1 MSRWFEMDRITSYTS
16 NEVEIS
22 GKTKTNRIQITDDSS
37 DGYVLTS
44 DAEGNASWQLSNGG
58 DNVFVNGGNVDV
70 ATQQLTFTNTT
81 GGTFNV
87 NNAVALF
94 SDNDINVTGGTYNA
108 NTGCV
113 TFGTNSGSTFDICGF
128 VNGLTD
134 TFTTGGVYDSS
145 TNDITFT
152 RTDNTTYNVNT
163 PIHWV
168 EENDG
173 LKTKNSNNSGI
184 YPSSNWSLI
193 AGGTNNNIY
202 DSMASS
208 IVGGNQNS
216 ISGASKS
223 FIMSSSF
230 SEIKCGQPGVFGT
243 ENMGILGGSYNTIN
257 DAPSTQILGGWRN
270 KIEEASLRS
279 VIVGGYKN
287 EIKKTSNN
295 QTQGSIIGGAENQ
308 IYDFTMES
316 TIIGG
321 FRNRLKGI
329 RNTILNGDD
338 NHVLDGRNSAI
349 IGGTENRLN
358 VPMSSIVAGNS
369 VIIGGSNITGTS
381 SNTVYVPN
389 LNIGTVGG
397 GTPLINLG
405 LDSGGRVVT
414 GTTGSSTLTVEDN
427 LILDDT
433 TNATTSQAIYGI
445 NVITTATSND
455 LATKLPVATTGK
467 QTVFINNS
475 TMPILVFPS
484 AVGGEING
492 VVDGY
497 AVIPNDGKA
506 YTFYCIE
513 NPSPGAWTWSSPAL
527 GQIQLSTIEISH
539 TGGTATTAY
548 GVGNPGA
555 QLINPSGGSWFN
567 NVYGTYGPV
576 GVINL
581 FPSSDYWATSTLTPK
596 RTLVRTKVYSNIVAT
611 DNTTGF
617 PFNVVQMNRYVSYM
631 TNATTIN
638 NYSASGVQLS
648 SGSNTVTVGTLSS
661 PVEIGDS
668 GTQFTIKEAYTNQMP
683 PADTDSIG
691 VGDFSPHYFT
701 FSITIP
707 ADYATKVYKFNI
719 FLEHT

>member
-1 MSRWFEMDRITSYTS
+1 MSNINMSRWFEMDRITSYTS

-94 SDNDINVTGGTYNA
+94 SDNDINVTGGTYDA

-184 YPSSNWSLI
+184 HPSSTWSLI
-193 AGGTNNNIY
+193 AGGLNSNIY
-202 DSMASS
+202 DSLATS

-216 ISGASKS
+216 ISGASH
-223 FIMSSSF
+223 SSILSSKF
-230 SEIKCGQPGVFGT
+230 SQIKCGQPATFP
-243 ENMGILGGSYNTIN
+243 NDSMLILGGSNNAIN
-257 DAPSTQILGGWRN
+257 NAPNTQIIGGYGN
-270 KIEEASLRS
+270 LIDNTTLANFIIGGNDNSIDGSSFPIGESFIS
-279 VIVGGYKN
+279 GFIVGGAQNTLYRQA
-287 EIKKTSNN
+287 N
-295 QTQGSIIGGAENQ
+295 QWAES
-308 IYDFTMES
+308 FT
-316 TIIGG
+316 T
-321 FRNRLKGI
+321 
-329 RNTILNGDD
+329 D
-338 NHVLDGRNSAI
+338 SAI
-349 IGGTENRLN
+349 IGGNGNLLQGRNCSILGGRDN
-358 VPMSSIVAGNS
+358 HIRNAGNCAIIGGYNNFLDVPGNTFDNS
-369 VIIGGSNITGTS
+369 VIIGGSDITGTS
-381 SNTVYVPN
+381 ANTVYVPN

-475 TMPILVFPS
+475 TMPILVCP
-484 AVGGEING
+484 
-492 VVDGY
+492 
-497 AVIPNDGKA
+497 
-506 YTFYCIE
+506 
-513 NPSPGAWTWSSPAL
+513 
-527 GQIQLSTIEISH
+527 
-539 TGGTATTAY
+539 
-548 GVGNPGA
+548 
-555 QLINPSGGSWFN
+555 
-567 NVYGTYGPV
+567 
-576 GVINL
+576 
-581 FPSSDYWATSTLTPK
+581 
-596 RTLVRTKVYSNIVAT
+596 
-611 DNTTGF
+611 
-617 PFNVVQMNRYVSYM
+617 
-631 TNATTIN
+631 
-638 NYSASGVQLS
+638 
-648 SGSNTVTVGTLSS
+648 
-661 PVEIGDS
+661 
-668 GTQFTIKEAYTNQMP
+668 
-683 PADTDSIG
+683 
-691 VGDFSPHYFT
+691 
-701 FSITIP
+701 
-707 ADYATKVYKFNI
+707 
-719 FLEHT
+719 